1 MKTDLIHLAGKM
13 TSTAGYWPVKF
24 GISRSGEHEFGAVSS
39 NYSYVDCDFVGRF
52 GALLCRSDKDK
63 K

>member
-13 TSTAGYWPVKF
+13 TSTAGYWPVNF
-24 GISRSGEHEFGAVSS
+24 GISRSAEHEFGAVSS

-52 GALLCRSDKDK
+52 GALLC
-63 K
+63 